1 MPENN
6 NKVIDSSSK
15 GISLKNILLVLK
27 KRFVLILAII
37 FLFTAGGLVFS
48 LMQKPTYT
56 ARELIKLTAEYQFIN
71 GKGEVQTSDNRDFSI
86 MLRYIDSFIDFC
98 DEGVVV
104 DRANYYYVEYLNLK
118 NKQSDLDVE
127 TYVEKLRSGAIQDN
141 YYPHVSK
148 DAHISNK
155 NIKIA
160 VPINN
165 VDEEDLFVFNFYYTD
180 VNKTDAYEK
189 TKIYCY
195 AYEKELASEDNA
207 QGLTIPNYFGS
218 FKVTVKDLGTK
229 AVSSNSSKKKTVISA
244 AIVGVVVSLLVV
256 YIITKADKTIKS
268 KEDLEH
274 IVDAPV
280 LSCLTK

>member
-37 FLFTAGGLVFS
+37 FLFTAGGLVLS

-56 ARELIKLTAEYQFIN
+56 AREQINLTAEYQFIN
-71 GKGEVQTSDNRDFSI
+71 NKGELQTSDNRDFSI

-118 NKQSDLDVE
+118 NKQSDLDVK

-141 YYPHVSK
+141 YYPQASK
-148 DAHISNK
+148 ESHISNK
-155 NIKIA
+155 NIKIV
-160 VPINN
+160 VPINI
-165 VDEEDLFVFNFYYTD
+165 EEESLFVFDFYYTD
-180 VNKTDAYEK
+180 SSKVDAYEK

-229 AVSSNSSKKKTVISA
+229 AVSSNSSKKKTVLSA

-256 YIITKADKTIKS
+256 YIVTKADKTIKT
-268 KEDLEH
+268 KDELER